1 MHAQALVFYSLTQ
14 VCIWLFGTEIINGRL
29 SEVCLPTTSL
39 YAAATPG
46 ALEERSL
53 HIGYSTRVPH
63 YLSVPAYPTSVA
75 DNDMIT

>member
-1 MHAQALVFYSLTQ
+1 MYMA
-14 VCIWLFGTEIINGRL
+14 FGAEIINGRL

-63 YLSVPAYPTSVA
+63 YLLVP
-75 DNDMIT
+75 IQHL